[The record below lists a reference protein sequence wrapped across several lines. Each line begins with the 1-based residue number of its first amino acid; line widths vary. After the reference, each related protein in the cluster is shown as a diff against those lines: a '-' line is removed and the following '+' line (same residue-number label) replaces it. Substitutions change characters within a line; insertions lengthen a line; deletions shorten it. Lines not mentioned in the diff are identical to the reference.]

1 VTGLPCYQNHPAV
14 NYTIVETCKM
24 TGLNPQAYL
33 ADIIHRIADH
43 LTNKIDELLPW
54 NWTPRS

>member
-1 VTGLPCYQNHPAV
+1 
-14 NYTIVETCKM
+14 M